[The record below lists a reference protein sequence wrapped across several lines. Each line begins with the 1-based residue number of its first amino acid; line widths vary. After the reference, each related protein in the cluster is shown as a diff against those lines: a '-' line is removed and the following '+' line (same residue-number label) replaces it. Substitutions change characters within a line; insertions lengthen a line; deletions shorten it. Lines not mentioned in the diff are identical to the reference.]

1 MKIHFEYNID
11 NVKNLIDIVSGMS
24 AAITLMSAEDMADIT
39 LLVNK
44 GEVRTFKTKGI
55 AITYAVNDDGTTAD
69 INLEVDDDFISDI
82 LDISEDALDDIIPML
97 GMAKLVFK
105 GFGRRTKE
113 LSEKWTISEDEQEYG
128 AVRAKFS
135 SHRYTAVLKRNEYE
149 GTHVLSITRKD
160 WNGDT
165 LE

>member
-24 AAITLMSAEDMADIT
+24 AAITPMSAEDMADIT

-44 GEVRTFKTKGI
+44 GEVHIFKTKGV

-69 INLEVDDDFISDI
+69 INLEVDDDFISNI
-82 LDISEDALDDIIPML
+82 LDDIIPML

-113 LSEKWTISEDEQEYG
+113 LSEK
-128 AVRAKFS
+128 
-135 SHRYTAVLKRNEYE
+135 
-149 GTHVLSITRKD
+149 
-160 WNGDT
+160 
-165 LE
+165 